1 MEEKNI
7 IEKTKEVK
15 EIAKEL
21 QEIYMSKI
29 MPCNF
34 SIQNMISFL
43 TLPMSTR
50 FVEDYHINDAM
61 LVNKKVTVPYLHSAD
76 STEEFKYVEWVCEQI
91 EKAKKILKEYQ
102 VIVGKIYRYM
112 VDYLIIEDVG
122 EQKEIK
128 KSLADNRTKLKKIME
143 NPIIDIVC
151 EVDNIVCD
159 IVEKYFKTQKLN
171 EKDIGIYTSRYA
183 SREYMEEVVNI
194 TIKKFPAILQQ
205 DISKIYNEYDEFN
218 DIIGYEFE
226 DIEWELGE

>member
-1 MEEKNI
+1 MNDKNI

-29 MPCNF
+29 MPCHF

-50 FVEDYHINDAM
+50 FVEDYHINDTM
-61 LVNKKVTVPYLHSAD
+61 LVNQKVTVPYLHSAD
-76 STEEFKYVEWVCEQI
+76 STEEFKYTEWVCEQI

-122 EQKEIK
+122 EQKEIE
-128 KSLADNRTKLKKIME
+128 KSLADNRSKLKEIME
-143 NPIIDIVC
+143 NSIIDIVC
-151 EVDNIVCD
+151 EVDNIVRD
-159 IVEKYFKTQKLN
+159 IMEKYFKTQKLN

-183 SREYMEEVVNI
+183 SREYMEEVVNT

-226 DIEWELGE
+226 GIEWELGE